1 MLQIKGNICAWEV
14 VPARSEHSRY
24 TIPHFL
30 AFHPQ
35 ENSGKLCDKER
46 ERACKRER
54 ERECYESLWMYSSL
68 QVSFCAGSPHIMQA
82 AAAMGTGVE
91 EAGEQGAALHPEKL
105 TLPPT
110 PSAGA

>member
-46 ERACKRER
+46 ERERAKERER
-54 ERECYESLWMYSSL
+54 ERECYESLWMY
-68 QVSFCAGSPHIMQA
+68 
-82 AAAMGTGVE
+82 
-91 EAGEQGAALHPEKL
+91 
-105 TLPPT
+105 
-110 PSAGA
+110 